1 MADLIKGLASPA
13 VWVLVL
19 MVAGLWRSRR
29 LRRRKGLRCGWY
41 AGLAATVLYVLL
53 ASEFVA
59 SLLCYSLESRCR
71 PASEAELA
79 GLDAMVVLSGG
90 ALPPWKHRP
99 RAEPRWAT
107 LARVDGAVEAFRR
120 SGAQVLVT
128 SGGKTAG
135 TQISAAE
142 AMRDFAV
149 RLGVS
154 AERIL
159 VQGVSLTTAEDATET
174 AKVLGPG
181 PGRRIGVATSATHM
195 QRSRRIFERVFPQD
209 TIVPVPVDYQFVPP
223 RLQARMFVPS
233 AGAFHLSAMVLHEY
247 VGRLWYCLRHGA

>member
-1 MADLIKGLASPA
+1 MVRPPVGRAVLDSGPLCLLRISGLELPASRLEGLQTMADLIKGLASPA
-13 VWVLVL
+13 VWVLLL
-19 MVAGLWRSRR
+19 MVSGLWWARR
-29 LRRRKGLRCGWY
+29 LRQRKRLRRGWY
-41 AGLAATVLYVLL
+41 ALLAATVLYVLL
-53 ASEFVA
+53 TSEIVA
-59 SLLCYSLESRCR
+59 ALLCYSLENRCR
-71 PASEAELA
+71 PASQAELA

-90 ALPPWKHRP
+90 ALPPWRHRP

-149 RLGVS
+149 RLGVP
-154 AERIL
+154 AEKIR

-174 AKVLGPG
+174 ARVLGPG
-181 PGRRIGVATSATHM
+181 AGRRG
-195 QRSRRIFERVFPQD
+195 RR
-209 TIVPVPVDYQFVPP
+209 
-223 RLQARMFVPS
+223 
-233 AGAFHLSAMVLHEY
+233 
-247 VGRLWYCLRHGA
+247 LRHRGSAYGRYHPEPAALRRNPGASQGV

>member
-13 VWVLVL
+13 VWVLLL
-19 MVAGLWRSRR
+19 MVSGLWWARR
-29 LRRRKGLRCGWY
+29 LRQRKRLRRGWY
-41 AGLAATVLYVLL
+41 ALLAATVLYVLL
-53 ASEFVA
+53 TSEIVA
-59 SLLCYSLESRCR
+59 ALLCYSLENRCR
-71 PASEAELA
+71 PASQAELA

-90 ALPPWKHRP
+90 ALPPWRHRP

-149 RLGVS
+149 RLGVP
-154 AERIL
+154 AEKIR

-174 AKVLGPG
+174 ARVLGPG
-181 PGRRIGVATSATHM
+181 AGRRIGVATSATHM
-195 QRSRRIFERVFPQD
+195 PRSRRTFERVFPQD

-223 RLQARMFVPS
+223 RLRARTFVPS
-233 AGAFHLSAMVLHEY
+233 AGAFYLNTMVLHEY
-247 VGRLWYCLRHGA
+247 VGLVWYRLRN